1 METPLA
7 VIVPTVGRCQ
17 KLLPLLEQILEQAAP
32 CDEIAVVDQSEEP
45 DRQRLLRWVEQRG
58 DDRLAVHTLER
69 RSLPWARNVGIA
81 RTHSP
86 VLVFFDDDVV
96 LAPGCLSAHRAAYA
110 DPAVGG
116 AVGRIVERRLRP
128 NARRTTNRVGRS
140 GRIHTRLD
148 GEQPQ
153 DIETLK
159 GANMSLRRSALE
171 QLPPLLEGSSP
182 FDEGYGGTA
191 LLEDAD
197 LSVRLAALG
206 WRLRFLPEAGVEHL
220 HAPTG
225 GARTGAPDA
234 QWWRFRNT
242 AYFAARHR
250 GPWAMLPLGATF
262 LLIAVQ
268 EACARRQ
275 PGRVPSLVGALAEGW
290 RAGFSGR
297 GARR

>member
-7 VIVPTVGRCQ
+7 VIVPTVGRSRE
-17 KLLPLLEQILEQAAP
+17 LLPLLEQILEQAAP
-32 CDEIAVVDQSEEP
+32 GDEIAVVDQSEAP
-45 DRQRLLRWVEQRG
+45 DRQRLLQWAEARG
-58 DDRLAVHTLER
+58 DGRLAVHALER
-69 RSLPWARNVGIA
+69 RSLPYARNVGIA
-81 RTHSP
+81 RTRSP

-96 LAPGCLSAHRAAYA
+96 LAPGCLSAHREAYA

-159 GANMSLRRSALE
+159 GANMSLRRAALE
-171 QLPPLLEGSSP
+171 QLPPLPDGTGP

-206 WRLRFLPEAGVEHL
+206 WRLRFVPSASLEHL
-220 HAPTG
+220 HVPTG
-225 GARTGAPDA
+225 GVRTGAPDA

-242 AYFAARHR
+242 GYFAARHR
-250 GPWAMLPLGATF
+250 GPWATLPLGAAF
-262 LLIAVQ
+262 LLLALKDAGQ
-268 EACARRQ
+268 RRQ
-275 PGRVPSLVGALAEGW
+275 PGRLPSLVGALAAGW

-297 GARR
+297 AARR